1 MQVSNNLD
9 DIRNRLILEKL
20 QNEIAYLQSVTPDE
34 LTTTFCEQIITE
46 DRIKYLEEQ
55 TKNHQPMVRTTTD
68 NYFAEAE
75 RAVYRA
81 QWGKLLPMHQI
92 NKLKEYIQETIENT
106 ELGEQILAELS
117 SAAETKSLKIKKHI
131 VYDPSECKI
140 LSIPC
145 LTITNDT
152 YNIKLY

>member
-9 DIRNRLILEKL
+9 DIRNNLLVQKL
-20 QNEIAYLQSVTPDE
+20 QNEINYLQTTPHDQILSTFGE
-34 LTTTFCEQIITE
+34 VLT
-46 DRIKYLEEQ
+46 DRISYLEEQ
-55 TKNHQPMVRTTTD
+55 IKNHQPIVKNTTD

-106 ELGEQILAELS
+106 DLGEQILTELS
-117 SAAETKSLKIKKHI
+117 VAAETKSLKIKKHV